1 MKKYGFIGVFVFL
14 AGYFFYLV
22 SETLSLPAGVGY
34 FYPVDDVYIHLEVAK
49 NIADKFLFS
58 INSNSFDPASSSIL
72 YSFFLSLLIKMLGD
86 SSYYPLFIN
95 LTFGV
100 LTSFYAAHFVFLQYG
115 KKFALFF
122 ALLLQ
127 PLAMIYLSSILGME
141 HTLHMFLIVL
151 FFIFYNKLDTG
162 SLNAFSH
169 LLIIVFFLGAVR
181 FESVFLISAVV
192 FVFMLQKKFKQ
203 GLLMGIAGFS
213 PIIIYGI
220 YSLLMGGLFFPNSV
234 LVKSNFHVSDV
245 EGLIVILKSRFLSMD
260 YIKYLLPFSLFYGMY
275 VFSRYRNLKFQSVL
289 EREALPIIILLTSY
303 GQLIFG
309 IMTFRYEN
317 YLMIAYLFIVVQICD
332 FYVKTS
338 DFSIPKLFAALFVG
352 YSVVFGLFKMYW
364 YHPVL
369 YTDSKNLYYNQYKLA
384 EFLKKY
390 YQSETVVAN
399 DIGAITYFTNIEVLD
414 MYGLG
419 STEVAQYK
427 YQNPLH
433 DDFSYFMGKLSASK
447 KARIA
452 AIYPEWFAGQ
462 VPKNW
467 IFVGRW
473 KMNDFRNPNIRY
485 VNFYAVTKSDIPYL
499 RKSLKEFE
507 YNYFPR

>member
-1 MKKYGFIGVFVFL
+1 MKKYGFISVFVFL
-14 AGYFFYLV
+14 LSYFFYLV
-22 SETLSLPAGVGY
+22 SEILSLPKGVGY

-49 NIADKFLFS
+49 NIADQFLFS

-72 YSFFLSLLIKMLGD
+72 YSFFLSLLIKVFGD

-100 LTSFYAAHFVFLQYG
+100 LASFYATNFVVHQYG

-141 HTLHMFLIVL
+141 HTIHIFLIVL
-151 FFIFYNKLDTG
+151 FFIFYNKLVSG
-162 SLNAFSH
+162 NLKAFSH
-169 LLIIVFFLGAVR
+169 VLIVIFFLGAVR
-181 FESVFLISAVV
+181 FESVFFISAVI
-192 FVFMLQKKFKQ
+192 FVFIGQKKFRQ
-203 GLLMGIAGFS
+203 GLLIGLVGFS
-213 PIIIYGI
+213 PIIMYGL
-220 YSLLMGGLFFPNSV
+220 YSLLMGGFFFPNSV

-245 EGLIVILKSRFLSMD
+245 ESLITMLKSKFLSVD
-260 YIKYLLPFSLFYGMY
+260 YIKYLLPFSIFYFMY
-275 VFSRYRNLKFQSVL
+275 AFSRYRNVKLQRVL
-289 EREALPIIILLTSY
+289 EMESLPIIILLTSY

-317 YLMIAYLFIVVQICD
+317 YLMMAYLFIGVKICD
-332 FYVKTS
+332 FYFKTS
-338 DFSIPKLFAALFVG
+338 DFSIPKLFAVLFIG
-352 YSVVFGLFKMYW
+352 YSVIFGLFKVYW

-369 YTDSKNLYYNQYKLA
+369 YIDSKNLYYNQYKLA
-384 EFLKKY
+384 QFLKKY
-390 YQSETVVAN
+390 YHSETIVAN

-419 STEVAQYK
+419 STGVAKYK
-427 YQNPLH
+427 YKNP
-433 DDFSYFMGKLSASK
+433 DGNNFSYFMEELSHRK
-447 KARIA
+447 NARIA
-452 AIYPEWFAGQ
+452 VIYPEWFGKQ
-462 VPKNW
+462 IPKNW
-467 IFVGRW
+467 VLVGKW
-473 KMNDFRNPNIRY
+473 KMSDFRNPHIRY

-499 RKSLKEFE
+499 RKSLKEFN

>member
-1 MKKYGFIGVFVFL
+1 MKKYGFISVFVFL
-14 AGYFFYLV
+14 LGYFFYLV
-22 SETLSLPAGVGY
+22 SEILSLPKGVGY

-72 YSFFLSLLIKMLGD
+72 YSFFLSLLIKVFGD

-100 LTSFYAAHFVFLQYG
+100 LTSFYATNFVVLQYG

-141 HTLHMFLIVL
+141 HTIHIFLIVL
-151 FFIFYNKLDTG
+151 FFIFYNKLALG
-162 SLNAFSH
+162 NVKAFSH
-169 LLIIVFFLGAVR
+169 LLIVVFFLGAVR
-181 FESVFLISAVV
+181 FESMFFISAVI
-192 FVFMLQKKFKQ
+192 FVFIGQKKFRQ
-203 GLLMGIAGFS
+203 GLLIGLVGFF
-213 PIIIYGI
+213 PIIIYGL

-245 EGLIVILKSRFLSMD
+245 QSFITILKSKFLSVD
-260 YIKYLLPFSLFYGMY
+260 YIKYLLPFSIFYFIY
-275 VFSRYRNLKFQSVL
+275 AFSRYRNLKLQRVL
-289 EREALPIIILLTSY
+289 EMEALPIIILLTSY

-317 YLMIAYLFIVVQICD
+317 YLMIAYLFILVKICD
-332 FYVKTS
+332 YYLKTS
-338 DFSIPKLFAALFVG
+338 DFSIPKLSAVLFIG

-384 EFLKKY
+384 QFLKKY
-390 YQSETVVAN
+390 YHSETIVAN

-419 STEVAQYK
+419 STDIAKYK
-427 YQNPLH
+427 YKNFGKN
-433 DDFSYFMGKLSASK
+433 DFSYFMGELSNRK
-447 KARIA
+447 NARIA
-452 AIYPEWFAGQ
+452 AIYPEWFVGQ
-462 VPKNW
+462 IPKNW
-467 IFVGRW
+467 VLVGKW
-473 KMNDFRNPNIRY
+473 KMSNFRNPNIRY

-499 RKSLKEFE
+499 RKRLKEFKD
-507 YNYFPR
+507 NYFPR

>member
-1 MKKYGFIGVFVFL
+1 MKKYGFISVFVFL
-14 AGYFFYLV
+14 LGYFFYLV
-22 SETLSLPAGVGY
+22 SEILSLPKGAGY

-49 NIADKFLFS
+49 NIADTFLFS
-58 INSNSFDPASSSIL
+58 INSHSFDPASSSL
-72 YSFFLSLLIKMLGD
+72 LNSLLLSLLIKTFGD

-95 LTFGV
+95 FTFGV

-127 PLAMIYLSSILGME
+127 PLAMVYLSSILGME
-141 HTLHMFLIVL
+141 HTLHIFLIVL
-151 FFIFYNKLDTG
+151 FFIFYHRFASGNVKD
-162 SLNAFSH
+162 FSNV
-169 LLIIVFFLGAVR
+169 LTVVFFLGAVR
-181 FESVFLISAVV
+181 FESVFLVSAVA
-192 FVFMLQKKFKQ
+192 FVFILQKKFKQ

-245 EGLIVILKSRFLSMD
+245 EGFITILKNRFLSMD
-260 YIKYLLPFSLFYGMY
+260 YIKYLLPFSLFYGVY
-275 VFSRYRNLKFQSVL
+275 VFSRYRNLKFQNIL

-317 YLMIAYLFIVVQICD
+317 YLMIAYLFILIKICD
-332 FYVKTS
+332 YYLKTS
-338 DFSIPKLFAALFVG
+338 GSSVPKLSAALFTG
-352 YSVVFGLFKMYW
+352 YSVVFGLFKVYW

-384 EFLKKY
+384 QFLKKY
-390 YQSETVVAN
+390 YNSETVVAN
-399 DIGAITYFTNIEVLD
+399 DIGAITYFTDIEVLD

-427 YQNPLH
+427 YKNSGEN
-433 DDFSYFMGKLSASK
+433 DFSSFMGELSTRK
-447 KARIA
+447 NARIA

-462 VPKNW
+462 IPKNW
-467 IFVGRW
+467 ILVGKW
-473 KMNDFRNPNIRY
+473 KMSDFRNPNIRY
-485 VNFYAVTKSDIPYL
+485 VNFYAVTKNDIPYL
-499 RKSLKEFE
+499 RKSLKAFE
-507 YNYFPR
+507 SNYFPR